1 MAFGE
6 TLEIEP
12 DDFSVDCVIRPI
24 KQEDTRFLWEML
36 YQAIHVTQGAEP
48 PSRDILRHPEIR
60 RYLQDWGQP
69 HDSGFVA
76 VDPSTAEPIGA
87 VWLRLLIGDQK
98 GYGYVDDETPELTV
112 AVVPECRG
120 KGIGTRLLSQLLA
133 TTGARYSSL
142 SLSVSPDN
150 PAVRLYRRMGF
161 EIIGTC
167 GTSLVMKR
175 G

>member
-1 MAFGE
+1 MD
-6 TLEIEP
+6 LL
-12 DDFSVDCVIRPI
+12 IRPI
-24 KQEDTRFLWEML
+24 KPEDTRFLWEML
-36 YQAIHVTQGAEP
+36 YEAIYVPDGVKP
-48 PSRDILRHPEIR
+48 PSRDVLLQPEIR

-69 HDSGFVA
+69 HDLGFVA

-133 TTGARYSSL
+133 TTEARYSSL